1 MTQSPIAGH
10 KESDTLD
17 GDDPD
22 SASNAMADIMTHSWI
37 TSFGRPLFVIASAG
51 NVIGGGEV
59 SLCRLLLDFLNS
71 FASGVV
77 PTLRYPVAVWP
88 WQRALDCLND
98 DIMISEELIAN
109 ESISES
115 FNNGPDQNSFVSIG
129 EVANVSVKA
138 WGSDATS
145 TKNELNWHNKLKF
158 QDAIEWI
165 VDWQKRKIQGESA
178 FQISI
183 DQIEKFTSIN

>member
-1 MTQSPIAGH
+1 
-10 KESDTLD
+10 
-17 GDDPD
+17 
-22 SASNAMADIMTHSWI
+22 
-37 TSFGRPLFVIASAG
+37 
-51 NVIGGGEV
+51 
-59 SLCRLLLDFLNS
+59 
-71 FASGVV
+71 
-77 PTLRYPVAVWP
+77 
-88 WQRALDCLND
+88 
-98 DIMISEELIAN
+98 MISEKLIAN

-115 FNNGPDQNSFVSIG
+115 FNIGPDQDSFVSIG

-183 DQIEKFTSIN
+183 DQSENFTSIN